1 MAMSKQ
7 DQRGISLMETMVVVG
22 IMSIVMVV
30 VSQVFVV
37 NGRLMATTIARAD
50 SENSAVL
57 AVRRIGDNAR
67 GAVAVEASATVN
79 GTAYVS
85 GEDSLVLRIPS
96 MASDGTIIADTFD
109 LVAFYRHGT
118 LTEEIW
124 TDTEAGAGSIR
135 LTGQKKLSG
144 HNLTLRFLYDD
155 PAPAEAERVS
165 VYIVNGQTVRD
176 TELRTR
182 SGTTIFLRNR

>member
-1 MAMSKQ
+1 MSKQ

-50 SENSAVL
+50 DENSAVL

-67 GAVAVEASATVN
+67 GAVSVEAAATVN
-79 GTAYVS
+79 ATAYDS
-85 GEDSLVLRIPS
+85 DEDSLVLRLPSLDTDDSVIP
-96 MASDGTIIADTFD
+96 ATYD
-109 LVAFYRHGT
+109 LVAFYRHPT
-118 LTEEIW
+118 LTDEIW
-124 TDTEAGAGSIR
+124 TDTEPGAGSVR
-135 LTGQKKLSG
+135 PAGPKKLSG
-144 HNLTLRFLYDD
+144 HNITLRFLYDD
-155 PAPAEAERVS
+155 PDPAEAERVN
-165 VYIVNGQTVRD
+165 VYLVNGQTVRD
-176 TELRTR
+176 TDLRTR